1 MLTRDDL
8 IREFESRRRG
18 GLPGFI
24 LMYAMIV
31 ATLMGTAA
39 LMV

>member
-8 IREFESRRRG
+8 IREFEARRRA
-18 GLPGFI
+18 GLPG
-24 LMYAMIV
+24 LVVMYGAIV
-31 ATLMGTAA
+31 GTLIGTAS